1 MFEWLL
7 YGLAVGVII
16 YIIHNEHML
25 KKDKIPFSTR
35 LNEVEKKRNI
45 SKGRL

>member
-7 YGLAVGVII
+7 YGLVVGVII
-16 YIIHNEHML
+16 YIIHNERML

-35 LNEVEKKRNI
+35 LNEFEKKQNI
-45 SKGRL
+45 SKSRL